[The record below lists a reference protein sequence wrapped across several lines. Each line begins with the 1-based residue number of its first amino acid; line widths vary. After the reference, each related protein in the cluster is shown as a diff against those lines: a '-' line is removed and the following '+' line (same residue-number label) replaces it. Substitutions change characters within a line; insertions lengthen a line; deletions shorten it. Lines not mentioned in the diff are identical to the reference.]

1 MLEDCSNGGGWWR
14 QQRMFKKLKF
24 KRLKKLLENED
35 ACPTCDIPSLIGACT
50 NCFGFAV
57 TCDIPGIFTAA
68 ATIMSCLTGI
78 TAYCIYTVNICT
90 GLWGAVADCV
100 DMIGFAFGK

>member
-1 MLEDCSNGGGWWR
+1 
-14 QQRMFKKLKF
+14 MFKKLKF
-24 KRLKKLLENED
+24 KRLKKLLRDDNGF
-35 ACPTCDIPSLIGACT
+35 AFTCDIPSLIGAFT

-57 TCDIPGIFTAA
+57 TCDIPGMFTAA
-68 ATIMSCLTGI
+68 ATCISCFTGI
-78 TAYCIYTVNICT
+78 AAYLYYFVSICT